1 MSYNIV
7 VVTFALDI
15 TILNMVYYA
24 KLVTHIFRWNEDG
37 FNVQGHNGYYALSIS
52 GWPIFVEPE

>member
-15 TILNMVYYA
+15 TTLNMVYYA

-37 FNVQGHNGYYALSIS
+37 SNVQGHNGYYALSIS
-52 GWPIFVEPE
+52 GGPVFW